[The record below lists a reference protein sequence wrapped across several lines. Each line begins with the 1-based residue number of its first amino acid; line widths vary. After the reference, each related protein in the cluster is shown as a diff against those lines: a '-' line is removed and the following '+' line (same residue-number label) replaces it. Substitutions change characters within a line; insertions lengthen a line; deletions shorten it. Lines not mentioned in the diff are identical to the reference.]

1 MKAQHL
7 VSESHQLQGELGKDN
22 TVSKQRCFL
31 RMFLRIVCSGPPDSL
46 WWVFVVVP
54 LLFFPCC
61 YLESTSAFGIYSIL
75 QQAALQVNQGPSQ
88 RGAEKTSF
96 FFFF

>member
-7 VSESHQLQGELGKDN
+7 VSEGHQLQGELGKDN

-54 LLFFPCC
+54 LLFFPVVIWSPHQ
-61 YLESTSAFGIYSIL
+61 LLVSTASCSKLLYRLTRAHL
-75 QQAALQVNQGPSQ
+75 REEQ
-88 RGAEKTSF
+88 RRLPF